1 MVRPISPGG
10 GRNCASVRLVCA
22 SGGFAHAQVA
32 DCECQPLP
40 AGAPRTIR
48 KFDEWKFG
56 LLLQSVGC
64 IADASAAARWCRSV
78 PQQESCC
85 ISCLASPPSCLPKR
99 RRCLLGSGRLCPVP
113 SGLREESSSYTVVL
127 ARPDRSWHLRI
138 AGVITRP
145 NSAGP
150 GKRPTGGY
158 PRRGEAR
165 AVPDP
170 AETLAVVMVVVVV
183 VILVIPRAVQ
193 SSVVASVRNGHG

>member
-32 DCECQPLP
+32 DCDCQPLP

-64 IADASAAARWCRSV
+64 IADASVAATLHVGAATGILLHQLPSLTPIVSAKTATLSAWVRPVVSGSV
-78 PQQESCC
+78 R
-85 ISCLASPPSCLPKR
+85 PPRGVL
-99 RRCLLGSGRLCPVP
+99 
-113 SGLREESSSYTVVL
+113 VL
-127 ARPDRSWHLRI
+127 ARPDRSWHLGI